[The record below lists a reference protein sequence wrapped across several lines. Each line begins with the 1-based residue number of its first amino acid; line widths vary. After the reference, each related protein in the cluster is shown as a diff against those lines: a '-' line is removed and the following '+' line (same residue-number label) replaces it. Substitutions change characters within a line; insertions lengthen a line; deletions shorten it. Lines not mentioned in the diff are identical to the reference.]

1 MKKKVSGCKAV
12 IVDNPEIKRMLEEG
26 TISIGKAFSLQV
38 AYDKAIQA
46 NKARKLYAKKRAENN
61 RKAQELL
68 AKVRKTVK

>member
-38 AYDKAIQA
+38 AYDKAMQA

>member
-1 MKKKVSGCKAV
+1 
-12 IVDNPEIKRMLEEG
+12 MLEEG